1 MYTLFE
7 YVNKKVTRHIVN
19 NDTQRYFKA
28 TGISMP
34 LRILEYR
41 YMIRWHTLNMQI

>member
-7 YVNKKVTRHIVN
+7 YVNKKVTRHMVN

-34 LRILEYR
+34 VRILEYR
-41 YMIRWHTLNMQI
+41 YMIRWRTLNMQI